1 MRKLKTN
8 HKNNEITLFKELFDE
23 YFQSMVTYAY
33 RYVND
38 WQTAEDI
45 AQNVFMALW
54 IKKESI
60 DFEKPIKPY
69 LYKAIYNKS
78 INHLNSVLIQRRT
91 DVPETTDILLNR
103 EILDYNQYDTL
114 LLKEIKGEIDSFVD
128 TLPPQCRKVFLLS
141 REEHLRNKEIAEKL
155 HISEK
160 AVEKHIS
167 KALNEIRNHLIKLDM
182 IPFYIL
188 LLLPSQM
195 DS

>member
-69 LYKAIYNKS
+69 LYRAIYNKS

-91 DVPETTDILLNR
+91 DVPE
-103 EILDYNQYDTL
+103 NQQRATS
-114 LLKEIKGEIDSFVD
+114 G
-128 TLPPQCRKVFLLS
+128 LS
-141 REEHLRNKEIAEKL
+141 L
-155 HISEK
+155 
-160 AVEKHIS
+160 
-167 KALNEIRNHLIKLDM
+167 M
-182 IPFYIL
+182 MP
-188 LLLPSQM
+188 
-195 DS
+195 